1 MATEIERKFLV
12 VGEQWR
18 TQWTR
23 EVVMRQGYIIGG
35 KKASVRVRMA
45 DDKAFLNIKSATLTI
60 TRKEYEFEMPVQ
72 DADEILSNLCDGPLI
87 EKKRFYVPHNGHVWE
102 IDEFDGDN
110 KGLIVAEIELRH
122 AQASFDKPGWLGN
135 EVSDDPRYYN
145 VCLVQHP
152 YKDW

>member
-1 MATEIERKFLV
+1 MAIEIERKFLV

-35 KKASVRVRMA
+35 KRASVRVRIA
-45 DDKAFLNIKSATLTI
+45 GDKAFLNIKSATLTI
-60 TRKEYEFEMPVQ
+60 TRKEYELEMPMQ

-87 EKKRFYVPHNGHVWE
+87 EKKRFYVPHHGHIWE

-110 KGLIVAEIELRH
+110 KGLIVAEIELQH
-122 AQASFDKPGWLGN
+122 VQESFDKPDWLGN

-145 VCLVQHP
+145 VCLVQYP